1 MIGIDASYRAKRLF
15 AVMSSPM
22 ASAVTG
28 FAVLILVSCSGGGGG
43 NGGSNLQTN
52 PNASFLSTVAE
63 PSAPAVAGDWSGSS
77 EYANS
82 TGLAQLKAAE
92 GYARRSG
99 GLPGGQGVRIAI
111 IDSGIDVTHPDLG
124 NIATTSWTAGG
135 EALSSDSHGTFVA
148 GIAGAS
154 RTQSVDPNDMH
165 GIAYRATLVNFQAAR
180 PSQTATD
187 GFVSF
192 GTDDLVEAMRAAA
205 GLSAGDEAV
214 ESDVL
219 NLSLGAFANSDSTF
233 ARLRTAM
240 RAAAAEDKIM
250 VLAAGNEG
258 LSQPIYPAAYADD
271 AGIAG
276 LAIVVGNLTSTNQAA
291 TSSNLCG
298 DTRDYCLFAPG
309 TSIRSTLNGGSYGVG
324 SGTSFAA
331 PYVTGAAAVVKAAF
345 PGVSSRDV
353 VDRLLLTASDLG
365 AAGIDSTFGHGLLD
379 LEAAMAPVGPV
390 GFPIS
395 PTVDGPVTPIEET
408 ALRLGPGLAMND
420 AARQLLRRVMTV
432 DDMGFPFPLDLG
444 KGVESAERNAG
455 LSAFVGGRRG
465 AVTADGLP
473 RATIA
478 AVVQDEDLAGFE
490 DALSATSFTSR
501 SKNDAAL
508 PLSFTAEAMEGTIVF
523 ASLHG
528 GNEARLGLEAGL
540 LERRAT
546 LMQADGILASYEN
559 LLPASSGA
567 GVSFRPA
574 DGTEIAVSAFG
585 SSAEAE
591 GGDASLQRLEI
602 KQAIPGEIEMRLGL
616 GLIQEEGA
624 FLGSRTSGAFGDG
637 TSARSRFLTMSLV
650 GPLVD
655 DIDWFATYSRG
666 RSSIGDADGALL
678 QDWSDPRSE
687 AFGAGIVVRD
697 FAVDD
702 DGLTL
707 MVGQPFRQEGA
718 EVTLDLPVARKPD
731 GTVLTTAERIDLTP
745 EAREIA
751 AEVGYRLP
759 LGRDDGHDLQAAGF
773 VRFNPDHQKGR
784 DPEAGIGF
792 AYRLRF

>member
-1 MIGIDASYRAKRLF
+1 MIGIDEGYRAKCLCP
-15 AVMSSPM
+15 VISSGM
-22 ASAVTG
+22 ASTVAG
-28 FAVLILVSCSGGGGG
+28 FAVLTLVSCSGGGGG
-43 NGGSNLQTN
+43 NGGSNLQAN
-52 PNASFLSTVAE
+52 PSASFLDAVAE
-63 PSAPAVAGDWSGSS
+63 PSSPAVAGDWSGSS

-124 NIATTSWTAGG
+124 NLASTSWAAGG

-154 RTQSVDPNDMH
+154 RTQSADPNDMH

-180 PSQTATD
+180 PSQTAAN

-192 GTDDLVEAMRAAA
+192 GTDDLVEAMRAAS
-205 GLSAGDEAV
+205 GLSAGDKAV
-214 ESDVL
+214 EADVL
-219 NLSLGAFANSDSTF
+219 NLSLGAFANNDSTF
-233 ARLRTAM
+233 AKLRTAM
-240 RAAAAEDKIM
+240 REAAAEDKIM

-276 LAIVVGNLTSTNQAA
+276 LAIVVGNLTATDQAA

-298 DTRDYCLFAPG
+298 DTKDYCLFAPG
-309 TSIRSTLNGGSYGVG
+309 TSIQSTLNDGSYGVG

-353 VDRLLLTASDLG
+353 VDRLLLTAADLG
-365 AAGIDSTFGHGLLD
+365 AAGVDSTFGQGRLD

-390 GFPIS
+390 GFSIG
-395 PTVDGPVTPIEET
+395 PTVDGPVTPVEGT
-408 ALRLGPGLAMND
+408 ALHLGPGLAMND
-420 AARQLLRRVMTV
+420 ATKQLLGRIMAV
-432 DDMGFPFPLDLG
+432 DDMGFPFPVDLG
-444 KGVESAERNAG
+444 KGIESAERSAG

-465 AVTADGLP
+465 SVTVAGLP
-473 RATIA
+473 NATIA
-478 AVVQDEDLAGFE
+478 AVVQDEEFIGFG
-490 DALSATSFTSR
+490 DVPSATSLSSR
-501 SKNDAAL
+501 SRDDEDL
-508 PLSFTAEAMEGTIVF
+508 PLSFAAEMMEDMTIF

-546 LMQADGILASYEN
+546 LMQTDGILAPYEN
-559 LLPASSGA
+559 LLAASSGG

-574 DGTEIAVSAFG
+574 DGTEIAVFAFG
-585 SSAEAE
+585 SFVDEE
-591 GGDASLQRLEI
+591 GSDASLQRFEI
-602 KQAIPGEIEMRLGL
+602 KQAILGEIEMRLGL
-616 GLIQEEGA
+616 GLMQEEGA

-637 TSARSRFLTMSLV
+637 TSARSQFLTMSLV

-655 DIDWFATYSRG
+655 NIDWFAAYSRG
-666 RSSIGDADGALL
+666 RSSIGDADDALL
-678 QDWSDPRSE
+678 GDWSAPHSE
-687 AFGAGIVVRD
+687 AFGVGFVVRD
-697 FAVDD
+697 FAMDD

-707 MVGQPFRQEGA
+707 MVGQPFRQERA
-718 EVTLDLPVARKPD
+718 QVTVDLPVARKPD

-759 LGRDDGHDLQAAGF
+759 LGRDGGHDLQAAGF

-792 AYRLRF
+792 AYRLHF